1 MTEQD
6 KQVILTSLE
15 KGSAELYAALE
26 GVTEK
31 QAARIPST
39 GGWSILQC
47 VEHVAT
53 VEAVLFS
60 LIQGAQRTDEP
71 TVSAQREAMILA
83 RGADRTNKRES
94 PEAVLPQGRFATLQE
109 ALKSFQASRARTVEF
124 IRANEEDL
132 RARVAVHPLMGPLN
146 CHEFL
151 LLMAVH
157 PARHA
162 RQIEEIMASLDS
174 SYSGDR
180 ESKTTTGP
188 STALAAK
195 RAANFAQNDRITK
208 S

>member
-6 KQVILTSLE
+6 KQVILASLE

-26 GVTEK
+26 GVTEEL
-31 QAARIPST
+31 AERVPGV
-39 GGWSILQC
+39 GGWSVLQC

-60 LIQGAQRTDEP
+60 LIQGAQPADGA
-71 TVSAQREAMILA
+71 TVHAQREAMILA

-94 PEAVLPQGRFATLQE
+94 PEAALPQGRFATLQE

-162 RQIEEIMASLDS
+162 RQIEEIQQSLCS
-174 SYSGDR
+174 VHSG
-180 ESKTTTGP
+180 
-188 STALAAK
+188 
-195 RAANFAQNDRITK
+195 
-208 S
+208 